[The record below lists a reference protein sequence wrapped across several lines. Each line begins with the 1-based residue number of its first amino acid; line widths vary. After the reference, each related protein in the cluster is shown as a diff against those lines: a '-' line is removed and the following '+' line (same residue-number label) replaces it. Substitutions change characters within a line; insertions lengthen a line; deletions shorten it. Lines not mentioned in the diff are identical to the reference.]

1 MSAWNMASRSL
12 RRRRARTALTVSGI
26 IVGVAMILVLLSLAA
41 GTSTQTSQLI
51 RTLGGADITVVNST
65 IPSGGAGAPVRADL
79 RAIFGP
85 TNKLNQSLVSTIE
98 GINGVYA
105 VSPQFATTGYLD
117 QKSVFLYGID
127 PATYAAVTGGLN
139 IVNGST
145 LESTQTD
152 GIVLGSTLAQLL
164 NVTVGSTVSVGSN
177 ASTATNYTV
186 VGIFE
191 TGITFLERSGYIP
204 LSNAQNMSG
213 NEGLVTQIFVKASN
227 PDIVNQLASEISSS
241 IPGIRT
247 VAPSTIIQSAT
258 QLTDTLSTFFTVI
271 GLVALLAGAFGV
283 MNTMIMSIT
292 ERTREIGTLKAIG
305 ARKGQ
310 ILKIFMSESF
320 LIGLIGATV
329 GCLIG
334 SIVVFALPLFTG
346 GLRTG
351 GTGVLFRAAL
361 APVITPYNLVL
372 SFSLGILVGVLAGV
386 YPAWRA
392 SRMNPVEALR
402 HV

>member
-105 VSPQFATTGYLD
+105 VSPQLATTGYLD

-127 PATYAAVTGGLN
+127 PATYATVTGGLN

-164 NVTVGSTVSVGSN
+164 NVTVGSPVSVGSN
-177 ASTATNYTV
+177 ASTTTNYTV

-247 VAPSTIIQSAT
+247 VAPSTLIQSAT

-320 LIGLIGATV
+320 LIGLIGASV
-329 GCLIG
+329 GSLIG
-334 SIVVFALPLFTG
+334 SIVVLALPLFTG

-351 GTGVLFRAAL
+351 GAGALFRAAL
-361 APVITPYNLVL
+361 APVITPYNLLL